1 MYDIDNTRERCS
13 KIMKNRKLYSKI
25 ISLLLAYKNYILGM
39 SLLMI
44 FITVG
49 TAFIPL
55 LQQEIVDS
63 GLMSGDLGILGTLV
77 LMVIALTIITNLAS
91 LFQ

>member
-1 MYDIDNTRERCS
+1 
-13 KIMKNRKLYSKI
+13 MKNRELYSKI
-25 ISLLLAYKNYILGM
+25 ISLLLPYKNYILGM

-49 TAFIPL
+49 TVFIPL
-55 LQQEIVDS
+55 LQQEIVGS
-63 GLMSGDLGILGTLV
+63 GLLSGDLGILGTLV

-91 LFQ
+91 LFHSYLRINLNAKF

>member
-1 MYDIDNTRERCS
+1 
-13 KIMKNRKLYSKI
+13 
-25 ISLLLAYKNYILGM
+25 M

-49 TAFIPL
+49 TVFIPL
-55 LQQEIVDS
+55 LQQEIVGS
-63 GLMSGDLGILGTLV
+63 GLLSGDLGILGTLV

-91 LFQ
+91 LFQSYLRINLNAKF